1 MSELQSY
8 KPIVGISIGDYN
20 GIGPE
25 VILKAL
31 ESNQLSRQCT
41 PVIYGSLRVLNKY
54 RQMLNM
60 KDWNLQAI
68 QKVEQAN
75 PKSTNVITCWNDQ
88 QTELEPGKI
97 TPAAGKAAFAALKRA
112 TDDLKAGRIDAL
124 VTAPINKDTM
134 QSEDFKFP
142 GHTEY
147 LAQAFD
153 VKEALMFMVAGDFR
167 VGVLTGHIPLD
178 QVRAQLTPEK
188 LSAKISQIL
197 HSLRSDFGIVKP
209 RLAVL
214 GLNPHAGENGL
225 LGTEEL
231 DIISPVLLKFRE
243 KGELVIGPFPADGF
257 FAASTYRHYDAVLAM
272 YHDQGLIPFKTI
284 AFNSGVNFTAG
295 LSAVRTSPDHG
306 TAYDIAGKNSAEP
319 GSMLE
324 AIYLACDVARYRLDT
339 AEIVKNALV
348 STPQASE
355 SQAPGK
361 AQRPKSALLRCF
373 DRSFRC
379 GFLS

>member
-1 MSELQSY
+1 MSEPQNE
-8 KPIVGISIGDYN
+8 KPVIGISMGDYN

-31 ESNQLSRQCT
+31 EGNQLARQCT
-41 PVIYGSLRVLNKY
+41 PIIYGSMRVLNRY
-54 RQMLNM
+54 RQLLQM

-68 QKVEQAN
+68 QKPEQAN
-75 PKSTNVITCWNDQ
+75 PKNTNVITCWNDN
-88 QTELEPGKI
+88 QTEIEPGKT
-97 TPAAGKAAFAALKRA
+97 TPEAGKGAYAALKRA

-134 QSEDFKFP
+134 QSEEFKFP
-142 GHTEY
+142 GHTEF
-147 LAQAFD
+147 LAQAFET
-153 VKEALMFMVAGDFR
+153 KEALMFMVAGDFR
-167 VGVLTGHIPLD
+167 VGVLTGHIPLEK
-178 QVRAQLTPEK
+178 VRSHITSEK
-188 LSAKISQIL
+188 LTAKIKQML
-197 HSLRSDFGIVKP
+197 YSLRSDFGIVKP

-225 LGTEEL
+225 LGREEL
-231 DIISPVLLKFRE
+231 DVISPVLTRFRE

-257 FAASTYRHYDAVLAM
+257 FAASTYKQYDGVLAM

-295 LSAVRTSPDHG
+295 LPAVRTSPDHG
-306 TAYDIAGKNSAEP
+306 TAYDIAGKNIAEP

-324 AIYLACDVARYRLDT
+324 AIYLACDVSRYRLE
-339 AEIVKNALV
+339 AAGLAKNALV

-361 AQRPKSALLRCF
+361 AQKSNR
-373 DRSFRC
+373 R
-379 GFLS
+379 